1 MQPFRFALIF
11 AAIALA
17 ALYFLASRAASAE
30 PIRIVAFGDSATAG
44 YLVKRNEAYPAQ
56 LEAALRAKGYPVSV
70 KNAGVNGDTT
80 KGALRR
86 FDDAIDPDTDI
97 AIVEFGSN
105 DLRAGVPMTKIKT
118 NLAEIVRSLKARGIV
133 AMLVGLGR
141 LDVSDVARAENVPYA
156 QWKLPRGKYRAR
168 DGAHY
173 NARGYAIV
181 VDRMLPQIEKLI
193 AQVRNAPR

>member
-1 MQPFRFALIF
+1 MTFRRKLYLAIFALLF
-11 AAIALA
+11 TQSEPAG
-17 ALYFLASRAASAE
+17 AE

-44 YLVKRNEAYPAQ
+44 YLVKRQETYPAQ
-56 LEAALRAKGYPVSV
+56 LEAALRAKGYPVIV
-70 KNAGVNGDTT
+70 KNAGVNGNTT

-105 DLRAGVPMTKIKT
+105 DLRAGVPMTKIKA
-118 NLAEIVRSLKARGIV
+118 NLAEIVRSLKTRGI
-133 AMLVGLGR
+133 ASMLVGLGR
-141 LDVSDVARAENVPYA
+141 LDVSDVARAEKIPYA

-173 NARGYAIV
+173 NVRGYSILV
-181 VDRMLPQIEKLI
+181 NRMLPQVEKLI
-193 AQVRNAPR
+193 AQVRGEPR